1 MTNPSASET
10 PSEITAT
17 AAVSS
22 LFIYPV
28 KSCRRVEVDH
38 ATVSANGLDGDRQ
51 WQVAAGKRPRT
62 QRQQAV
68 MATVQPTPIDGGIRL
83 TAPGAGTV
91 EVAMP
96 TGTDHV
102 TGSIVGA
109 TVEVADAGDEAAA
122 WFAQL
127 LDDEDA
133 RLYAITDQQV
143 RVPPGWDHFGS
154 SIGFPDLAPV
164 LLTNTA
170 SLDWLLER
178 SSDPFDMHRFRP
190 NIVIAGAEPFAE
202 DTWLR
207 FNVGQAELSS
217 SLAWARCPIPQI
229 DQDDGSRHREPA
241 KVLKAHRWCTSAPTL
256 NSQFAAITENHALF
270 GIGSAIHPAGAFINV
285 GDPVTVSEYQAP
297 LIERP
302 ADD

>member
-1 MTNPSASET
+1 MTNAAT
-10 PSEITAT
+10 PGSPTEPVAT

-38 ATVSANGLDGDRQ
+38 ATVSSAGIVGDRQ

-62 QRQQAV
+62 QRQQTV
-68 MATVQPTPIDGGIRL
+68 MATVQPTLIDGGIRL

-91 EVAMP
+91 EVAKP

-109 TVEVADAGDEAAA
+109 TVEVGDAGDEAAA
-122 WFAQL
+122 WFAKL
-127 LDDEDA
+127 LDDDDA

-143 RVPPGWDHFGS
+143 QVPPGWDHFGP

-178 SSDPFDMHRFRP
+178 SSEPFDMHRFRP
-190 NIVIAGAEPFAE
+190 NIVVSGAEPFAE

-207 FNVGQAELSS
+207 FNVGQAELSA
-217 SLAWARCPIPQI
+217 SLPWARCPMPQI
-229 DQDDGSRHREPA
+229 DQDDGTRHREPA

-256 NSQFAAITENHALF
+256 NSQFAAITENHAVF
-270 GIGSAIHPAGAFINV
+270 GIGSAIQPAGAVIST
-285 GDPVTVSEYQAP
+285 GDQVVVSDYQAP
-297 LIERP
+297 LIARP
-302 ADD
+302 A

>member
-1 MTNPSASET
+1 MTNPDVPDT
-10 PSEITAT
+10 PPATTAI

-28 KSCRRVEVDH
+28 KSCHRVEVDRV
-38 ATVSANGLDGDRQ
+38 TVSAHGIVGDRQ

-68 MATVQPTPIDGGIRL
+68 MARVQPTPLDGGIRL

-91 EVAMP
+91 EVARP
-96 TGTDHV
+96 TGADHI

-109 TVEVADAGDEAAA
+109 TVEVGDAGDEAAA

-127 LDDEDA
+127 LDDDDA
-133 RLYAITDQQV
+133 RLYAITDHLVQV
-143 RVPPGWDHFGS
+143 PQGWDHFGS
-154 SIGFPDLAPV
+154 SIAFPDLAPV

-178 SSDPFDMHRFRP
+178 SSEPFDMHRFRP
-190 NIVIAGAEPFAE
+190 NIVVTGAEPFVE

-217 SLAWARCPIPQI
+217 SLSWPRCPIPQI
-229 DQDDGSRHREPA
+229 DQDDGTRHREPA
-241 KVLKAHRWCTSAPTL
+241 KVLKAHRWCTSAPSL
-256 NSQFAAITENHALF
+256 ASQFAAITENQALF
-270 GIGSAIHPAGAFINV
+270 GIGSAIHPAGAVISI
-285 GDPVTVSEYQAP
+285 GDPVSVSDHQVP
-297 LIERP
+297 LIGLP
-302 ADD
+302 AG